1 MFLGWVKRGL
11 YIGDLDLFEGHT
23 TTLKCQIFTKIEFQ
37 HFFYWIEQC
46 ILAKLYILFSCDTTK
61 S

>member
-1 MFLGWVKRGL
+1 MLLGWVNRGL

-37 HFFYWIEQC
+37 QFFLLDRTMYSG
-46 ILAKLYILFSCDTTK
+46 KTLYIVFL
-61 S
+61 